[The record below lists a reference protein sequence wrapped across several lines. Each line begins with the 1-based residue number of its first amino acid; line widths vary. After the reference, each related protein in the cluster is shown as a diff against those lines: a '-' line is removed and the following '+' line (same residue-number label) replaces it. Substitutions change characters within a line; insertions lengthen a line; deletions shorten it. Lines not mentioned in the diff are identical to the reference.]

1 MKPRNAREAKQ
12 LRRIEESRLPAES
25 FTRHHRRRLAAT
37 AGACL
42 ALLWANAG
50 VSLALAPSDAAM
62 YTNFAVLAVIL
73 PVGLWAYGR
82 IIVTTRG
89 TVGLPAHL
97 LDERQAAE
105 RINAHGTA
113 HRATLVLLLLCLA
126 AVMSLMPG
134 EGYTERLPGA
144 AAVLLFVA
152 LIATVAALPALI
164 IAWRLPDAPPDD
176 EDDEHE
182 HGEG

>member
-1 MKPRNAREAKQ
+1 MKPRNEREAKQ
-12 LRRIEESRLPAES
+12 LRRIEQSRLPAES
-25 FTRHHRRRLAAT
+25 FTRRRRRRYALVMA
-37 AGACL
+37 ACL

-50 VSLALAPSDAAM
+50 VSMALAPSDAAM
-62 YTNFAVLAVIL
+62 YTCFAVLAVIV
-73 PVGLWAYGR
+73 PAGLWAYGR

-113 HRATLVLLLLCLA
+113 HRITLALLVVSLA

-144 AAVLLFVA
+144 AAVLLFFA
-152 LIATVAALPALI
+152 LIATVAVLPALI

-176 EDDEHE
+176 ED
-182 HGEG
+182 EG